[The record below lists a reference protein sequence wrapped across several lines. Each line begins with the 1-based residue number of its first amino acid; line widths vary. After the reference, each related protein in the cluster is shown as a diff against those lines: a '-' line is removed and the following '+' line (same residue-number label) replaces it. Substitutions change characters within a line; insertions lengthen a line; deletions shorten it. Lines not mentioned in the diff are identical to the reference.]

1 MTVSTF
7 LTKHP
12 LLTFIV
18 LLLSLVVFGVL
29 SLNIFSLLSANWEYI
44 SQYGLMGLRDGGAQQ
59 LLELLLNGV
68 VSVLAYLSFKVSEG
82 VLVDWIK
89 SLGKGR
95 RADKD

>member
-1 MTVSTF
+1 MTLSAF
-7 LTKHP
+7 LTRHP
-12 LLTFIV
+12 LLTFLI
-18 LLLSLVVFGVL
+18 LLLSLVTFGVL

-82 VLVDWIK
+82 ILVDWIK

-95 RADKD
+95 RSKQD